1 MNRILVPAILALSL
15 LPLAAAAQ
23 EPERKVSRADPQ
35 NGAMLA
41 QRWCASCHI
50 VSKDQKSAVDG
61 VPSFSAIASSA
72 TFNGERL
79 AFFLLDPHPVM
90 PNMTLTRNEARD
102 LAAHIEKQK

>member
-1 MNRILVPAILALSL
+1 MKRILFPVLLALSL

-23 EPERKVSRADPQ
+23 EPQRKVPRADPQ

-41 QRWCASCHI
+41 QRWCASCHL
-50 VSKDQKSAVDG
+50 VSKDQSKAVDG
-61 VPSFSAIASSA
+61 VPSFAAIASRTS
-72 TFNGERL
+72 FDGERL

-102 LAAHIEKQK
+102 LAAYIATQK

>member
-1 MNRILVPAILALSL
+1 MKRILIPAALSLLL

-23 EPERKVSRADPQ
+23 EPERKVARADPQ
-35 NGAMLA
+35 NGGALA
-41 QRWCASCHI
+41 KRWCAPCHI
-50 VSKDQKSAVDG
+50 VSKDQTRGIDG
-61 VPSFSAIASSA
+61 VPSFAAIAGSA

-102 LAAHIEKQK
+102 LAAYIATQR